1 MPWLMKRL
9 ATCLLVTALIVGLA
23 ALGKAVPGQ
32 SQPDKEPRGK
42 NNQPAAGQPKER
54 GSGRMP
60 GPADATAALA
70 KVMIAD
76 GDKNG
81 DRKLSREEFTA
92 LADAW
97 FDKIDPNKLGKLSQQ
112 SFTQTFVRLLPD
124 SEQGFIVPLFLAP
137 GFFAAS
143 DVDKDGFLT
152 RAELRQTFAKWFDRW
167 GGGKSGPLDEEQL
180 AAGLNSAW
188 PMPRFF
194 GSASGRPDHRLE
206 MEIKQGADFSP
217 KPPVQPLRPQEQ
229 AKRFLLPK
237 GYRMEPVLTD
247 PDIAEPVA
255 AVFDGNGRLYVAEM
269 RTYMQNIDGRDQHV
283 PRSRVSLH
291 ESTKRDGVYDKHT
304 VFIDNLVLPRFILPL
319 DKSVL
324 VMETDSDDVY
334 EYWDTDGD
342 GVADKKKLWFHG
354 AGRRGNLEHQQ
365 SGMVWGL
372 DNWIYTTMNAF
383 RLRWTPTGVLKEPTA
398 PNGGQWGLTQDD
410 DGKMWFVDGGGE
422 RGPVNFQQ
430 PIVYGAFQ
438 VPGQMEEGFETVWPA
453 PGGLADVQGGM
464 MRVRMPDAVLNH
476 FTAACGPAI
485 FRGDRLPQD
494 LRGDLLFA
502 EPVGRLVRRAKVVV
516 TDGLTQLRNAYPKS
530 EFIRSTDPLF
540 RPVNM
545 TTAPDGTLYVVDM
558 YRGIIQEGTWVEPG
572 SYLRKKVQQYQLDKL
587 HSRGRIWRLRHAD
600 FEPNPTWPRMLEETP
615 AQLVRHLEHANGW
628 WRDTA
633 QRLLILRQDKSVSPA
648 LREMARTSPNPV
660 ARMHALWTLEGL
672 GMLDAALVREILKDS
687 NPRLR
692 VQAIRLS
699 ESLIKAGDKTLI
711 NDVQAL
717 ARDANVNVVIQ
728 ALMTLHLLKAP
739 DAPALIRATVNATSS
754 RGLREIGGQLLAP
767 QDPFGD
773 LALFRFTPDQ
783 RRVMER
789 GATIYKE
796 LCYTCH
802 GHDGRGS
809 PLAGAPE
816 GTTQAPPLAGSRRV
830 LGHRDGV
837 INVLLHGLI
846 GPVEGK
852 SYPSL
857 MAPMGSNNDEWIAA
871 IASYVRNSFGNSAS
885 FVTPAEVARVRAAAG
900 GRNYPWT
907 AEELDTL
914 LPGFLRYRPEWKV
927 TASHHSDLAHFA
939 INGSGFLQWDTGE
952 PQKPGQWFQIELPQP
967 ATLNEIQLEA
977 PIGFPPGSG
986 AGFPRGYKVEVSTD
1000 AQTWS
1005 VIAEGK
1011 GSGASTRIALKP
1023 VPAKWIRITLTVAAG
1038 DEVPAWAI
1046 QKVRLFEAVKEP
1058 GPAALVPRVG
1068 RLPVDEVIA
1077 TVERTRGDAK
1087 RGQQLFTELS
1097 CVACH
1102 TVRADE
1108 APKGPYLAKT
1118 AATARRRELIESI
1131 LLPSKVIAEGYGTFV
1146 FVLSNGKVLEGFVVR
1161 ETKEAVT
1168 LRTVAAEEHVIR
1180 LKDVEERKKTEKS
1193 LMPEGLVANL
1203 TVQDL
1208 ASLVDYVQSL
1218 APTKP
1223 EK

>member
-1 MPWLMKRL
+1 MPHLTRL
-9 ATCLLVTALIVGLA
+9 FVLPVFSAVLIGSFQLLGN
-23 ALGKAVPGQ
+23 AVSGQPQQAKGPQRKGGPPGAGQ
-32 SQPDKEPRGK
+32 SK
-42 NNQPAAGQPKER
+42 
-54 GSGRMP
+54 GSGP
-60 GPADATAALA
+60 GSLFPDSAAALA
-70 KVMIAD
+70 KQMLAD

-81 DRKLSREEFTA
+81 DKKLSRDEFTA
-92 LADAW
+92 LADIW
-97 FDKIDPNKLGKLSQQ
+97 FDKIDPDKRGKLSQEA
-112 SFTQTFVRLLPD
+112 FAKPFARLLPD
-124 SEQGFIVPLFLAP
+124 SEQSFGVQLLLVP

-152 RAELRQTFAKWFDRW
+152 RAELKQTFEKWFDKW
-167 GGGKSGPLDEEQL
+167 TGGKGGTLDEAQL
-180 AAGLNSAW
+180 LAGLRAAW
-188 PMPRFF
+188 PAPRFA
-194 GSASGRPDHRLE
+194 GPRRRGQVLE
-206 MEIKQGADFSP
+206 REAKQGADFSP
-217 KPPVQPLRPQEQ
+217 KPPLQPLTPQEE
-229 AKRFLLPK
+229 AKHFLLPK
-237 GYRMEPVLTD
+237 GYRMEPVVTD

-269 RTYMQNIDGRDQHV
+269 RTYMQDIDGRDQHA

-304 VFIDNLVLPRFILPL
+304 AFIDNLVLPRFVLPL
-319 DKSVL
+319 DNSVL
-324 VMETDSDDVY
+324 VMETDSDDIY
-334 EYWDTDGD
+334 EYRDTDGD
-342 GVADKKKLWFHG
+342 GVADKKKLWYHG

-372 DNWIYTTMNAF
+372 DNWIYTTVNAF

-438 VPGQMEEGFETVWPA
+438 APGQVEEGFETVWPA
-453 PGGLADVQGGM
+453 PGGIADMQGGM

-476 FTAACGPAI
+476 FTAACGQDV
-485 FRGDRLPQD
+485 FRGDRLPED

-530 EFIRSTDPLF
+530 EFIRSTDQLF

-545 TTAPDGTLYVVDM
+545 TTAPDGTLFIVDM
-558 YRGIIQEGTWVEPG
+558 YRGIIQESTWVEPG
-572 SYLRKKVQQYQLDKL
+572 SYLRKKVEQYQLDKVNG
-587 HSRGRIWRLRHAD
+587 RGRIWRLCHEGI
-600 FEPNPTWPRMLEETP
+600 EPNRTWPRMLDETP

-648 LREMARTSPNPV
+648 LQQVARTSKNPL
-660 ARMHALWTLEGL
+660 ARAHALWALEGL
-672 GMLDAALVREILKDS
+672 GTLDAALVRETIKDA

-699 ESLIKAGDKTLI
+699 ESLVKAGDKSLTS
-711 NDVQAL
+711 DVQAL
-717 ARDANVNVVIQ
+717 AKDANPNVVIQ
-728 ALMTLHLLKAP
+728 ALMTLQLLKVS
-739 DAPALIRATVNATSS
+739 DAAAVIRATMTANRS
-754 RGLREIGGQLLAP
+754 RGVKEIGGQLLQP
-767 QDPFGD
+767 QDDSGGFT
-773 LALFRFTPDQ
+773 LFRFTPDQ
-783 RRVMER
+783 RKTMER

-816 GTTQAPPLAGSRRV
+816 GTTQAPPLAGSSRV

-852 SYPSL
+852 SYTSL
-857 MAPMGSNNDEWIAA
+857 MAPMGSNNDEWIASV
-871 IASYVRNSFGNSAS
+871 ASYVRNSFGNSAS
-885 FVTPAEVARVRAAAG
+885 FITPAEVAKARAAAG

-907 AEELDTL
+907 VEELQTL
-914 LPGFLRYRPEWKV
+914 LPGLLRYRPDWKI
-927 TASHHSDLAHFA
+927 TASHNSDLAHFA
-939 INGSGFLQWDTGE
+939 INGGGFIQWDAGA
-952 PQKPGQWFQIELPQP
+952 PQKPGQWFQIELPQS
-967 ATLNEIQLEA
+967 ATLNEIQVDS
-977 PIGFPPGSG
+977 PPGFPPGG
-986 AGFPRGYKVEVSTD
+986 GGGFARGYEVEMSTD
-1000 AQTWS
+1000 GKAWTTA
-1005 VIAEGK
+1005 AEGK
-1011 GSGASTRIALKP
+1011 GSGASTRITLKP
-1023 VPAKWIRITLTVAAG
+1023 VPARFVRISLTASAG
-1038 DEVPAWAI
+1038 EEVPPWSI

-1058 GPAALVPRVG
+1058 GAAARVPRVG

-1087 RGQQLFTELS
+1087 RGQQLFTEIS

-1108 APKGPYLAKT
+1108 SPKGPFLGKS
-1118 AATARRRELIESI
+1118 AATLRRREVIESI
-1131 LLPSKVIAEGYGTFV
+1131 LLPSKVVAEGYSTYLFALNDGR
-1146 FVLSNGKVLEGFVVR
+1146 SLEGFIVR
-1161 ETKEAVT
+1161 ETKEAVII
-1168 LRTVAAEEHVIR
+1168 RTVAAEEHTIP
-1180 LKDVEERKKTEKS
+1180 LKDIEERKKSDKS
-1193 LMPEGLVANL
+1193 LMPEGLAANL
-1203 TVQDL
+1203 TVDDL
-1208 ASLVDYVQSL
+1208 AALVDYIQSL
-1218 APTKP
+1218 APAKP